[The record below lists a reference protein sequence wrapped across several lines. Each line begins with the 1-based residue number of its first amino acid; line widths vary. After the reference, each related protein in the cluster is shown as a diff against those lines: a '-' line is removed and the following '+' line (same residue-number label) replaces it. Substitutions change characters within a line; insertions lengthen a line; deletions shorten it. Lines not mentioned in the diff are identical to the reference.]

1 MSRTVSRKKYEDI
14 KNKAQKWLDECERLK
29 EIIENL
35 EYNNRELK
43 NEMNELKE
51 HEIPDKGLS
60 DELEAE
66 IQSLK
71 KTIRNISK
79 DKKLLEDTHREKVY
93 QIEREMLLKDSKIQ
107 RLEEAKKE
115 LKERYNELKDDYR
128 EQQRW
133 SRQKQ

>member
-1 MSRTVSRKKYEDI
+1 MNI
-14 KNKAQKWLDECERLK
+14 RLK
-29 EIIENL
+29 NALNQDFAIK
-35 EYNNRELK
+35 RK
-43 NEMNELKE
+43 
-51 HEIPDKGLS
+51 P
-60 DELEAE
+60 
-66 IQSLK
+66 Q
-71 KTIRNISK
+71 
-79 DKKLLEDTHREKVY
+79 Y